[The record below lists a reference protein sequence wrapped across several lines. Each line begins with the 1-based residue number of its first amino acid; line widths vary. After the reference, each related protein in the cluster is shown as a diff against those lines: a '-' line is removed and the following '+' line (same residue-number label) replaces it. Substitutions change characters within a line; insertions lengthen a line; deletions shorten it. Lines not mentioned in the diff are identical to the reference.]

1 MVFSFLVELVLTHV
15 SGVSPVQGDS
25 GGPLMTKSNSQW
37 VQAGVVSFGT
47 GCGLRGFPGVYTRVS
62 NYNSWIN
69 SQISS
74 NQPGVVLVNA
84 TSTSGGSRLVSL
96 SVAVLSFL
104 PLLFSLFVLS

>member
-1 MVFSFLVELVLTHV
+1 MVFFSFLVELVLTHV

-25 GGPLMTKSNSQW
+25 GGPLMIKSNSQW
-37 VQAGVVSFGT
+37 VQAGVVSFGN

-69 SQISS
+69 SQIS
-74 NQPGVVLVNA
+74 LVNA

-96 SVAVLSFL
+96 AVAMLSFL
-104 PLLFSLFVLS
+104 SLFVLS